1 METYDS
7 HPAIRDACARSIRG
21 HAEKIDMN
29 NLALETRRTQRIAD
43 EIAPEP
49 TSLLSEYRFGPR
61 GAKERASPTRG
72 FWQGPL

>member
-7 HPAIRDACARSIRG
+7 HPATRDACARSIRG

-49 TSLLSEYRFGPR
+49 T
-61 GAKERASPTRG
+61 ERVRS
-72 FWQGPL
+72 Q